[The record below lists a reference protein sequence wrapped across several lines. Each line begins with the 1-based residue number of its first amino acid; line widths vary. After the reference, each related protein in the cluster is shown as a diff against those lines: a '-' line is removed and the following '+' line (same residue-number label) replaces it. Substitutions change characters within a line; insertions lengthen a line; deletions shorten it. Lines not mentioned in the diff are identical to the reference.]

1 MKKTLLRALTLSLSA
16 AILFGCEKEEDVLLN
31 ESMALQATTG
41 TCDKISFENYAPGFL
56 TQVQSTG
63 GHMIGVKSIMRAKD
77 GTIVTDRNYAMLQH
91 TGTTTEHDMK
101 STTLGNVLIINK
113 YKESDAV
120 APGEEFITTN
130 PWGGTIEVDFAAAA
144 PVNIKSLDV
153 IDIDSY
159 ESPSKIELLGQDG
172 KPVHSMAIP
181 VTGEGGIGKVTFN
194 GSNGIGGVW
203 KVRVYLD
210 GMLDNNPAG
219 SGGIDNI
226 EFCRETETPSTPG
239 VSCTRTQGYWKTH
252 AEKGSKKYD
261 STWDAYINKTFY
273 LSGMNYLQ
281 VLQEAPKGNA
291 YYILAHQF
299 IAAELNKAAG
309 AALSAADDEKVW
321 NAFTQA
327 SEFFSKYS
335 PQDVKGNKDLHAKAT
350 AMAAVL
356 ADYNEGKIGP
366 GHCD

>member
-16 AILFGCEKEEDVLLN
+16 VILFGCEKEEDVLLN

-41 TCDKISFENYAPGFL
+41 TCDMITFENYAPGFL
-56 TQVQSTG
+56 SQVQSTG
-63 GHMIGVKSIMRAKD
+63 GHMIGVKSTMRAMD
-77 GTIVTDRNYAMLQH
+77 GTMVTDLNYAMLQH

-113 YKESDAV
+113 YKESDV
-120 APGEEFITTN
+120 VMPGEEFITTN

-159 ESPSKIELLGQDG
+159 ESASKIELLGNDG

-181 VTGEGGIGKVTFN
+181 VTGEGGIGKVIFN
-194 GSNGIGGVW
+194 GSNGVGGIW
-203 KVRVYLD
+203 KIRVYLD

-226 EFCRETETPSTPG
+226 AFCQEITSMPG
-239 VSCTRTQGYWKTH
+239 VTCTRTQGYWKTH

-261 STWDAYINKTFY
+261 STWDAYLNKAFY
-273 LSGMNYLQ
+273 LSGMTYLQ
-281 VLQEAPKGNA
+281 VLHEAPKGNA

-299 IAAELNKAAG
+299 IAAELNKTAG
-309 AALSAADDEKVW
+309 AALSAADEQTVW
-321 NAFTQA
+321 NAYTKA
-327 SEFFSKYS
+327 SEFFIKYS
-335 PQDVKGNKDLHAKAT
+335 PEDVKRNKDLHAQAT